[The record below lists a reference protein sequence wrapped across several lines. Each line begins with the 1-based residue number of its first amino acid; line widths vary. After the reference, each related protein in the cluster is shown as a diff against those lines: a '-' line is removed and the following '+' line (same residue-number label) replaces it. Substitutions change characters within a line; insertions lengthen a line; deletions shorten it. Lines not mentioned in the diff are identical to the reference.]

1 MRQNNYTTEIR
12 KYKHLNYVERTQI
25 ERWYNKEK
33 RSKAEIAILL
43 RKSERTIR
51 REINRGKVKNLTTE
65 LEEIWVYSAD
75 VAEQKYRY
83 EMTGKGPQM
92 KLDNDREFVKYI
104 EVKSTKRLTAPNI
117 EDDLWIDTLN
127 ITRNEWIAAQQHRDF
142 YSIFRV
148 YFTRKGITMFI
159 LKNPMQKYSD
169 NKLQVTPM
177 TYRLDFSNTAVD
189 SVVSGL

>member
-12 KYKHLNYVERTQI
+12 KYKHLNYIERTQI

-33 RSKAEIAILL
+33 RSKAEIAMLL
-43 RKSERTIR
+43 HKSERTIR

-83 EMTGKGPQM
+83 ELTGKGPQM

-104 EVKSTKRLTAPNI
+104 ETEMENQSQTSST
-117 EDDLWIDTLN
+117 
-127 ITRNEWIAAQQHRDF
+127 
-142 YSIFRV
+142 
-148 YFTRKGITMFI
+148 
-159 LKNPMQKYSD
+159 
-169 NKLQVTPM
+169 
-177 TYRLDFSNTAVD
+177 
-189 SVVSGL
+189 